1 MHSFVRKV
9 ILFFTLLLV
18 IAIALP
24 VQAQTIKNTD
34 DGTTL
39 KQIII
44 FGRHSIRSTVA
55 DPSTLAQCA
64 TDPYPEFTGV
74 PKGYLTPRGR
84 QAERLLG
91 SYFRDYLLHEGLLTG
106 DAQKDLSRSYF
117 RANSIQR
124 SNITAA
130 KFGAGLIPGITIPV
144 HSYPLAHGDTPAVP
158 DPVFDPLLARVVTVD
173 PHRAVAEVRKMFG
186 SGPGLKSAYRG
197 ELSLVGSV
205 LYPQGT
211 EPLFPPGTR
220 PTSDGPP
227 GSIDPTTIPFTLKAG
242 TPLPAIY
249 PPYCTGGVIDLGGL
263 NTVTSDATDPFVM
276 QYADGFPLDQVAWG
290 RLPLEA
296 LSRQTRLNTLQMNI
310 AMRSPYLN
318 KVQSSNAASHVLR
331 TLEQAVTGDDVP
343 GAFGGPQARSVVII
357 SSDFYVAGLAGLL
370 QAHWKL
376 PGYQPDFVGPGGA
389 LVFELRRVRRTG
401 AYIVR
406 VFFTGQT
413 LNQLRH
419 LTPLTLDNPPA
430 TKQLLIPGGSKS
442 ATNLDVNFRTF
453 QRLMRKAIDPKYV
466 QNPDVEVPPGVIENV
481 PLE

>member
-1 MHSFVRKV
+1 
-9 ILFFTLLLV
+9 
-18 IAIALP
+18 
-24 VQAQTIKNTD
+24 
-34 DGTTL
+34 
-39 KQIII
+39 
-44 FGRHSIRSTVA
+44 
-55 DPSTLAQCA
+55 
-64 TDPYPEFTGV
+64 
-74 PKGYLTPRGR
+74 
-84 QAERLLG
+84 
-91 SYFRDYLLHEGLLTG
+91 
-106 DAQKDLSRSYF
+106 
-117 RANSIQR
+117 
-124 SNITAA
+124 
-130 KFGAGLIPGITIPV
+130 
-144 HSYPLAHGDTPAVP
+144 
-158 DPVFDPLLARVVTVD
+158 
-173 PHRAVAEVRKMFG
+173 
-186 SGPGLKSAYRG
+186 
-197 ELSLVGSV
+197 
-205 LYPQGT
+205 
-211 EPLFPPGTR
+211 
-220 PTSDGPP
+220 
-227 GSIDPTTIPFTLKAG
+227 
-242 TPLPAIY
+242 IY

-357 SSDFYVAGLAGLL
+357 SSDFYVTGLAGLL

-419 LTPLTLDNPPA
+419 LTRLTLDNPPA

-481 PLE
+481 PLQ